1 MTSAKGLW
9 ATMPLAPLLPSKS
22 REKCDALQ
30 MSGIAISTLVKCAE
44 RELGLRQ
51 TVYPRKMAGD
61 KMSLQKARH
70 EIECMRR
77 ILDVLKEMEAE
88 HSRKLK
94 LFA

>member
-1 MTSAKGLW
+1 
-9 ATMPLAPLLPSKS
+9 
-22 REKCDALQ
+22 
-30 MSGIAISTLVKCAE
+30 MSSITLSMLVKCAE